1 MQDNARIIKSAKSK
15 KLCLMHANCQ
25 GEPLAD
31 LLTACPEF
39 STQYEIRSYT
49 NFKLEKISAEEL
61 AACSVF
67 IFQWQSSAR
76 YAADFDDL
84 LRSANQHAKRLPIP
98 SMLFTGY
105 WPFWTPNSPQD
116 FGDSFLDML
125 IDKGLEKKEILYL
138 YLQGDLQRKFDLQ
151 AMLEESAEYEHVRE
165 SRCILNTVEYI
176 MKHFQE
182 EQLFNTIAHP
192 RKRIIAL
199 VANAV
204 LAALD
209 MQPVPQN
216 ILSAFPEPYAYDLEL
231 PIHPQVGAFHG
242 LSFAGQDRLYSIYGR
257 PMTFEEYTNHYI
269 DCRLLKLD
277 NFIGYLQLV

>member
-1 MQDNARIIKSAKSK
+1 MPETSRFEALTGPKE
-15 KLCLMHANCQ
+15 LCLMHANCQ
-25 GEPLAD
+25 GEPLAE

-39 STQYEIRSYT
+39 SAQYEIRKYT
-49 NFKLEKISAEEL
+49 NFKLEKMPIEEL
-61 AACSVF
+61 AACRVF
-67 IFQWQSSAR
+67 IFQWMDSGR
-76 YAADFDDL
+76 YAGDFKAL
-84 LRSANQHAKRLPIP
+84 LKETNPHAKQLPIP

-138 YLQGDLQRKFDLQ
+138 YLHGSIAKKFDLQ
-151 AMLEESAEYEHVRE
+151 AMLEESAEYERVRE
-165 SRCILNTVEYI
+165 ARCIVNTVDYI
-176 MKHFQE
+176 MTHFRE
-182 EQLFNTIAHP
+182 EQLFSTIAHP
-192 RKRIIAL
+192 RKRLVAL

-209 MQPVPQN
+209 LKPVPPD
-216 ILSAFPEPYAYDLEL
+216 ILEAFAEPYADDLEL

-242 LSFAGQDRLYSIYGR
+242 LSFAGSERLYSIYGR
-257 PMTFEEYTNHYI
+257 PMTFEQYI
-269 DCRLLKLD
+269 NRYVDCRLLKLD